1 MKRRYLLTIVIVELV
16 AVSMIAVPLAAR
28 AQPLQYVQQLL
39 NVPAIVRLDHEP
51 RRCRVVRTRMMAEIE
66 VAILDAAGDYEWRA
80 ATSSDGPVRPG
91 TVSAAPDTGE
101 PTTIMEE
108 SSA

>member
-1 MKRRYLLTIVIVELV
+1 VLEQRGVTLFDAL
-16 AVSMIAVPLAAR
+16 R
-28 AQPLQYVQQLL
+28 AFYQEHQYCGE
-39 NVPAIVRLDHEP
+39 PADRLDEGSG
-51 RRCRVVRTRMMAEIE
+51 
-66 VAILDAAGDYEWRA
+66 LDAAGDYEWRA
-80 ATSSDGPVRPG
+80 ATSWDGSVRPG